1 MTDKTKSILLIT
13 PDDGIADL
21 VGTALQTSTGLQVE
35 TQASTLA
42 KINGHAVKMMSD
54 HDVILFHTSPNN
66 MAEITAIEAM
76 TANRRPGTTLIA
88 LVDGNVSLSQVR
100 ALTHAGVDEVLPL
113 PAEGEELDRRVL
125 KLARAAAA
133 KPAEAVSRGRIIAV
147 TQARGGI
154 GSTTVAVNLAD
165 QLVGG
170 RGWGARKQGRKV
182 ALVDL
187 DLQFGTVGSFLDLPE
202 QDSLL
207 QLALD
212 GVVPDENF
220 LDQAMV
226 KGPNGISV
234 MPAPSKFAPL
244 DSLRPDQV
252 AAILDTLRQSHDFVV
267 VDLPRA
273 IVNWIE
279 PVIQRADELLVV
291 TDMSVPAIRH
301 CRRLIDFFTQDN
313 PALTVDIV
321 VNHENRPLLQSRV
334 HREAAKALE
343 RKLDLWLPHDARAA
357 TNSADRGQPLSLAAP
372 RSPLGKAMGRLAQS
386 VVNRH
391 QETARRQGNS
401 KE

>member
-13 PDDGIADL
+13 PDSNISDLIGSALMTDG
-21 VGTALQTSTGLQVE
+21 GLKIE
-35 TQASTLA
+35 TQTATLA
-42 KINGHAVKMMSD
+42 QMNGRAVKMMSD
-54 HDVILFHTSPNN
+54 HDVILFQTSPNN
-66 MAEITAIEAM
+66 MAEITAIEAL
-76 TANRRPGTTLIA
+76 TASRRPGTTLIA

-113 PAEGEELDRRVL
+113 PSTEEDLDGRVL
-125 KLARAAAA
+125 KLARAAAV
-133 KPAEAVSRGRIIAV
+133 KPAENLSRGRIIAV

-165 QLVGG
+165 QLVGT
-170 RGWGARKQGRKV
+170 RGWGGRKSGRKV

-212 GVVPDENF
+212 GVVPDANF
-220 LDQAMV
+220 LDQSMV
-226 KGPNGISV
+226 KGPNGVSV

-252 AAILDTLRQSHDFVV
+252 AAILDTLCQSNDFVI

-301 CRRLIDFFTQDN
+301 CRRLIEFFTQDN
-313 PALTVDIV
+313 PSLAIDIV
-321 VNHENRPLLQSRV
+321 VNHESRPLLQSRV

-357 TNSADRGQPLSLAAP
+357 TNAADRGKPLSLTAP

-386 VVNRH
+386 VVNRQ
-391 QETARRQGNS
+391 QEQARRQGS
-401 KE
+401 TKE